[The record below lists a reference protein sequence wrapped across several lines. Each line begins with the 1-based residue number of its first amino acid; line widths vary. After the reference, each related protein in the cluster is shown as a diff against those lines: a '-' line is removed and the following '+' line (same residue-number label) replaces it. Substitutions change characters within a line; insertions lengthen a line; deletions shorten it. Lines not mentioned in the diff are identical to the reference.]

1 MSNFLSLL
9 KPKADLSKNGF
20 DLSQKHVFSLS
31 SGRLDCPLF
40 VETIPNDNFR
50 IDLASLMRTMTF
62 NTASFLRGKLTFDLF
77 FVPYAQLWHPFNQFV
92 SQRKDLHTTLQKG
105 SQFVPHISL
114 GKLLLLIYHAR
125 VEDNDTIID
134 SLRDVHNFAWIGNI
148 VRILDFLGYGNF
160 EWFVRGL
167 EPQGDDPNP
176 IIDATNVSTYVA
188 PYLDKH
194 VNLFRI
200 AAYQHIWYDY
210 YRNKYYDLGFSTDGT
225 NIDDYV
231 KLFNFDDLECT
242 TFANAELPVPV
253 TAEFVDWNEPQIIRV
268 VNIFKQRYVQYKQDV
283 LQSALPSQQFG
294 AVSTVVIGDGTI
306 GNNTVPVSLVGNVVI
321 PSLQGSAVA
330 SGIDYTNQSTV
341 IRNTSS
347 DRTIKSQAPLL
358 SGGSFGPGTSGFV
371 SFESTSGSLTVSPR
385 FETGHAHRVI
395 TDATT
400 VQSSM
405 SGNIDIPSSAGGS
418 FDVLVLRRAEVLQKW
433 RQNAL
438 RAGNMTDDSFRAHY
452 GIAPRYAM
460 DENVVKL
467 GSFESVLNV
476 NPVESTADTGGSNGR
491 VGDLAA
497 TGVSVTSGNTI
508 SFDCSDFGVIVGCVY
523 FRPESEYSSTMLDR
537 ANILSEPF
545 DFFTPE
551 FMNVGLDSI
560 RMSDY
565 SIADFHANFNSN
577 LGFAPQ
583 YWWYKTAFDKVHGEF
598 ARYYYN
604 RLSRGSVEYD
614 TMLFKGNMLP
624 WVAPRNLHFERV
636 LGQDDPLRELRS
648 LYVSPDVLDDVFAV
662 NYEDTTGL
670 FNKVVDTFIVNVAFD
685 IKALRTMSVIGLPEF

>member
-77 FVPYAQLWHPFNQFV
+77 FVPYAQLWHPFNQFI

-114 GKLLLLIYHAR
+114 GKLLLLIFHAR
-125 VEDNDTIID
+125 VEDNDTVID

-167 EPQGDDPNP
+167 EPYGDDPNP
-176 IIDATNVSTYVA
+176 MIDETNVSTYVA
-188 PYLDKH
+188 PYMDKH

-225 NIDDYV
+225 NLDDYV
-231 KLFNFDDLECT
+231 KLFNFDDLDCT
-242 TFANAELPVPV
+242 SFANAELPIPV
-253 TAEFVDWNEPQIIRV
+253 TSENVDWNDPQIIRV

-294 AVSTVVIGDGTI
+294 AVSSVVVGDGLT
-306 GNNTVPVSLVGNVVI
+306 GNSSVPVSLVGNVVI
-321 PSLQGSAVA
+321 PALTGTASSSAITYNGLSSVANVLGNYPIDGHANLQ
-330 SGIDYTNQSTV
+330 
-341 IRNTSS
+341 
-347 DRTIKSQAPLL
+347 
-358 SGGSFGPGTSGFV
+358 SGGSINPGNSV
-371 SFESTSGSLTVSPR
+371 SVVIKSNNSAN
-385 FETGHAHRVI
+385 ETTPQIRQPHEHQVLVNG
-395 TDATT
+395 TT

-405 SGNIDIPSSAGGS
+405 SGNIDIPSTGGGS
-418 FDVLVLRRAEVLQKW
+418 FDVLALRRAEVLQKW

-452 GIAPRYAM
+452 GTAPRYAM

-476 NPVESTADTGGSNGR
+476 NPVESTADTGGTNGR

-565 SIADFHANFNSN
+565 SIADFHTNFNSN

-604 RLSRGSVEYD
+604 RLSRGSVDFD

>member
-105 SQFVPHISL
+105 CQFVPHISL
-114 GKLLLLIYHAR
+114 GKLLLLIFHAR
-125 VEDNDTIID
+125 VEDDDTIID

-167 EPQGDDPNP
+167 EPHGDDPNAM
-176 IIDATNVSTYVA
+176 IDENNVSTYVA
-188 PYLDKH
+188 PYMDKH

-210 YRNKYYDLGFSTDGT
+210 YRNKYYDLGYSTDGT

-231 KLFNFDDLECT
+231 KLFNFDDLDCT

-253 TAEFVDWNEPQIIRV
+253 AAENVDWNDPQIIRV

-294 AVSTVVIGDGTI
+294 AVSSVVIGDGS
-306 GNNTVPVSLVGNVVI
+306 GSSQTVPVALTGSVVFPSGSTISSTYPDTITGSTNVSRILRNTTNAMVPNVTGFRGDTTGHVIASTSSESNVPVNLVSNHTHRIVLDGTTAAASVGGDLTI
-321 PSLQGSAVA
+321 PSTGS
-330 SGIDYTNQSTV
+330 
-341 IRNTSS
+341 
-347 DRTIKSQAPLL
+347 
-358 SGGSFGPGTSGFV
+358 
-371 SFESTSGSLTVSPR
+371 
-385 FETGHAHRVI
+385 
-395 TDATT
+395 
-400 VQSSM
+400 
-405 SGNIDIPSSAGGS
+405 GS
-418 FDVLVLRRAEVLQKW
+418 FDVLALRRAEVLQKW

-452 GIAPRYAM
+452 GTAPRYAM

-476 NPVESTADTGGSNGR
+476 NPVEATADTGGSNGR

-565 SIADFHANFNSN
+565 SIADFHTNFNSN

-604 RLSRGSVEYD
+604 RLSRGSVDYD
-614 TMLFKGNMLP
+614 TLLFKGNMLP

-662 NYEDTTGL
+662 NYEDTSGL